1 MAFYLI
7 IIIGI
12 ILILVNYNAIKKE
25 KKSFNNIFNHE
36 VNNME
41 DFKVLI
47 EENNE
52 KFKETIFDIQKEI
65 QGINEK
71 FNYSLKSNNK
81 SEKITVEKVE
91 IYDKM
96 NVNSNSNNSV
106 KINEIKDLLKR
117 GLSIEDIAEK
127 LNIGKGEVLLIKEL
141 YLR

>member
-52 KFKETIFDIQKEI
+52 KFKETIFDIQKDI
-65 QGINEK
+65 QDINEK
-71 FNYSLKSNNK
+71 FNSILKIENK

-106 KINEIKDLLKR
+106 KINEIKDLLKQ
-117 GLSIEDIAEK
+117 GFSIEDIAEK

>member
-1 MAFYLI
+1 MAFYL

-12 ILILVNYNAIKKE
+12 ILILFNYNAIKKE
-25 KKSFNNIFNHE
+25 KKSFNNIFNNE

-41 DFKVLI
+41 EFKVLL

-65 QGINEK
+65 QSINEK
-71 FNYSLKSNNK
+71 INSILKSNNK
-81 SEKITVEKVE
+81 SEKITVEKAQ

-96 NVNSNSNNSV
+96 NVSNNSNNSV
-106 KINEIKDLLKR
+106 KINEIKDLLKQ